1 MQKCA
6 AVYAN
11 GVQAGASAQR
21 SATLTHL
28 LTYSLLSLA
37 GVTLLAAARGLDRRR
52 AHPAAGA
59 PAHRSC
65 PRGK

>member
-1 MQKCA
+1 MQKCG

-11 GVQAGASAQR
+11 GVQAGAAAQR
-21 SATLTHL
+21 STTLTHL

-37 GVTLLAAARGLDRRR
+37 GVIAARRGRGLDRRR
-52 AHPAAGA
+52 THPAPGA